1 MHVVVAGLGS
11 AILRGGISASLG
23 SIDYLFD
30 IDIDYKRYMY
40 VGVVSFLIIGVSIFL
55 TNLHR
60 TKYEESYHSFFRFF
74 GLYIFFPL
82 AIVYACILLVYG
94 GKIVVTQTWPKGLI
108 SMMVIG
114 YTIWGLIA
122 YLLTYPLKESSLVN
136 KMRSTYFISILVF
149 VLLLFGAI
157 GIRISQYGITES
169 RYLIVMIGIWIVTVG
184 ITSLLRPKK
193 TFSTMIFT
201 LL

>member
-1 MHVVVAGLGS
+1 M
-11 AILRGGISASLG
+11 
-23 SIDYLFD
+23 
-30 IDIDYKRYMY
+30 DIDYKRYLY

-94 GKIVVTQTWPKGLI
+94 GKIVITQTRPKGLI

-122 YLLTYPLKESSLVN
+122 YLLTYPVQPTSAVTKI
-136 KMRSTYFISILVF
+136 RSIYFLSILLF

-157 GIRISQYGITES
+157 GIRISQY
-169 RYLIVMIGIWIVTVG
+169 
-184 ITSLLRPKK
+184 
-193 TFSTMIFT
+193 
-201 LL
+201 